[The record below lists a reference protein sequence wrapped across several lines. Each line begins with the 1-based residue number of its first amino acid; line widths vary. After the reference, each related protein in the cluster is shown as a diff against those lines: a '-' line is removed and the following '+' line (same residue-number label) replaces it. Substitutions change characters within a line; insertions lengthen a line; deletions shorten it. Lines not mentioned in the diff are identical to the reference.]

1 MSRRKRPTQPPGR
14 PTAGR
19 RVGRA
24 LIVAIVLIFVLI
36 LVAGIGIGLL
46 IGGPILLILDYVRRQ
61 RFLRRHAGQS
71 FLFVRRKRGWRDFIV
86 RAGGGRAALESA
98 MGGLGFKR
106 AHDRYVHPA
115 TPFFVEFPRGPLSIG
130 NDTNIRPVDLKIG
143 RTTIPALS
151 ATDSCRDR
159 LAAFYHW
166 SDRQSLRSAVD
177 IALRAKVNMSAIWN
191 WSEREGS
198 SEKFAE
204 FQAELARRRR

>member
-46 IGGPILLILDYVRRQ
+46 VGGPILLILDYVRKQ

-86 RAGGGRAALESA
+86 NNVAPALPAGVSCIWEDPGEPTSEVAFFIRGRI
-98 MGGLGFKR
+98 R
-106 AHDRYVHPA
+106 RHRYVRRPYLVA
-115 TPFFVEFPRGPLSIG
+115 ISARGRLRVIPMHASLLPLKSQA
-130 NDTNIRPVDLKIG
+130 R
-143 RTTIPALS
+143 
-151 ATDSCRDR
+151 
-159 LAAFYHW
+159 
-166 SDRQSLRSAVD
+166 RSREAQQAV
-177 IALRAKVNMSAIWN
+177 SAIVMN
-191 WSEREGS
+191 AIGE
-198 SEKFAE
+198 
-204 FQAELARRRR
+204 